1 MDQSEMLDFVKAL
14 ADTDRLRIVG
24 LLTQKPARLPEV
36 AALLGLP
43 TREAA
48 RALGHLVH
56 AGVLR
61 VEDGLYELDNHGLE
75 KLARRQF
82 GEGRPAYIPAPDLEK
97 KARRVLAAY
106 LNPDGTVKQL
116 PLQAAKMRVVL
127 DYLINAFTIGANY
140 TEKEVNLVLARFHP
154 DTSGLRRDLVDAGL
168 LARERD
174 GSRYWRPAEPDEG
187 RPQ

>member
-1 MDQSEMLDFVKAL
+1 MLDFVKAL
-14 ADTDRLRIVG
+14 ADADRLRIVG
-24 LLTQKPARLPEV
+24 LLAQKPARLPEI
-36 AALLGLP
+36 ASLLGLP

-61 VEDGLYELDNHGLE
+61 QEDGRYELDNHGLE

-82 GEGRPAYIPAPDLEK
+82 EEGRPAYTPAPDLEK

-106 LNPDGTVKQL
+106 LNPDGTLKQL
-116 PLQAAKMRVVL
+116 PFQAAKLRIIL
-127 DYLINAFTIGANY
+127 NYLINAFTVGANY
-140 TEKEVNLVLARFHP
+140 TEKEVNLILARFHP
-154 DTSGLRRDLVDAGL
+154 DTSGLRRDLIDAGL

-174 GSRYWRPAEPDEG
+174 GSRYWRTPGPVEG
-187 RPQ
+187 KPQ